1 MQSNKLYFGGK
12 EESCHPAL
20 SKCSHL
26 DMCCLPAYYQPARPA
41 APLAGCCAKR
51 LTQSRASRA
60 CPRFVDYAICY
71 HYYTTILQPTVY
83 CRLLEYVCTWPMLL
97 EPNLS
102 LRTLNPRALI
112 RRLQKL
118 PKAAASKVRP
128 CRAAPWARAIKN
140 VKEPLGERGR
150 KSKHLFGPQVTFLIL

>member
-1 MQSNKLYFGGK
+1 MQPLGYV
-12 EESCHPAL
+12 
-20 SKCSHL
+20 
-26 DMCCLPAYYQPARPA
+26 LPARLLPARQ
-41 APLAGCCAKR
+41 AGCPAGWLLCETTNSIESFACLSPFCR
-51 LTQSRASRA
+51 L
-60 CPRFVDYAICY
+60 CNLLPLLY
-71 HYYTTILQPTVY
+71 HYTTTNCVLQTAG
-83 CRLLEYVCTWPMLL
+83 VCTWPMLL

-150 KSKHLFGPQVTFLIL
+150 IFRKSKHLFGPQVTFLIL